1 MGILTSGRFWI
12 GVAVGATVVPIVLTK
27 VAPGL
32 KAKIPGQSA

>member
-12 GVAVGATVVPIVLTK
+12 GVAAGLVVAPMILSK

-32 KAKIPGQSA
+32 KAKIPGQ